1 MSPLPANL
9 VFLLAAIWKIVLG
22 VFGVANL
29 IIVRKPNTREF
40 IGKLEP
46 CQGWIGAISVL
57 WGAGITI
64 VAILDVEMIRDSVPI
79 WIEFLAG
86 GLVTLGLGLILG
98 IRLLKSFI
106 PQPQAVRKIDMAVS
120 KLAPFQGILG
130 LIVTGLGIW
139 DLIAGLGNLLG

>member
-1 MSPLPANL
+1 MFPLPANL
-9 VFLLAAIWKIVLG
+9 MVLLPAIWKIVLG

-29 IIVRKPNTREF
+29 IIIRRPNTKGF
-40 IGKLEP
+40 IAKLEP

-64 VAILDVEMIRDSVPI
+64 AAILDVEMIRDSVPI

-86 GLVTLGLGLILG
+86 GLLTLSLGLILG
-98 IRLLKSFI
+98 IRLVESFI
-106 PQPQAVRKIDMAVS
+106 PRSQAVSNIDTAVR

-139 DLIAGLGNLLG
+139 DLIAGL